1 MREIFRCLN
10 VHLIKAFIRNSKQAN
25 APKSDYMEKG
35 LAIAKETLG
44 HRESLFRS
52 EGCPYWSPGA
62 VCVQALFFSLFTN
75 DQKRV

>member
-25 APKSDYMEKG
+25 APKSGHMEKG
-35 LAIAKETLG
+35 LANAKETLG

-52 EGCPYWSPGA
+52 EGCPQQNPRA
-62 VCVQALFFSLFTN
+62 VCVQPCSS
-75 DQKRV
+75 VSS